1 MCLKYRKYL
10 AIRLLFL
17 NIISLVF
24 LEKNVQTKSLK
35 FRIKSMKSL
44 NLIKKTFKLMVS
56 RKGKNKN
63 KINEITNKSN
73 EVLYVRKI
81 G

>member
-10 AIRLLFL
+10 TIRLLFL